1 MRVATLQQQC
11 FIPILL
17 LTTSMKR
24 SGALRR
30 ERIFIALANGNCDP
44 DSVRDE
50 ILYKYV
56 VCPMGKNK

>member
-30 ERIFIALANGNCDP
+30 ERLFIALANGNCDP
-44 DSVRDE
+44 DSYE

-56 VCPMGKNK
+56 VCPMGKNR